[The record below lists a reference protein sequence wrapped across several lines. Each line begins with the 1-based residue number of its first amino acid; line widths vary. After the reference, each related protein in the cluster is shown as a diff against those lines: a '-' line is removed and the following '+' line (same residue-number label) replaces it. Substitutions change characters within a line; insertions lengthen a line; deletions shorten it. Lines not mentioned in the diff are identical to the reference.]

1 MLEKQWLRYN
11 GRLQL
16 KNSENGPDLAK
27 TMLKKP
33 LVDVFSWQIERKCVI
48 LHN

>member
-33 LVDVFSWQIERKCVI
+33 QVDVFSWWIERKCVI